1 VWRRLP
7 RITDFRSRIAEI
19 SVRHE
24 RQQKRTPRFLL
35 SSNDS
40 LGRPIDPRVLVVAQD
55 IASRAISYAQEF
67 LADPCVSV
75 NILEEAAAT
84 VSETIIRKQNAG
96 VPPILDLRA
105 YLYRAF
111 LRKVAAARHT
121 EIQLEE
127 TFEDHF
133 RLDEGMSSE
142 AKSEARLL
150 LKQVLRTCDRKTM
163 WIIWERIE
171 GRSWEEISYGAAIPS
186 HAARLRYSR
195 AMREIRKAFET
206 NPRAYA
212 KKLQQAE
219 REQQRKARLINL
231 FESLFALRLFRT
243 VGAKFVFG
251 VRLKISDHSKE
262 EMLADVDS
270 LFS

>member
-1 VWRRLP
+1 MQPLRG
-7 RITDFRSRIAEI
+7 
-19 SVRHE
+19 
-24 RQQKRTPRFLL
+24 QKETPPLL
-35 SSNDS
+35 LNVIDS
-40 LGRPIDPRVLVVAQD
+40 LGRRIEPCVFAIAQG
-55 IASRAISYAQEF
+55 IATRAVSYAQEF
-67 LADPCVSV
+67 LADPCVGV

-84 VSETIIRKQNAG
+84 VSETIIRKQHAG
-96 VPPILDLRA
+96 LPPIRDLRA
-105 YLYRAF
+105 YLYRTF
-111 LRKVAAARHT
+111 LRKVAAERRT

-133 RLDEGMSSE
+133 RLEEGMSSE
-142 AKSEARLL
+142 AKSETRLL
-150 LKQVLRTCDRKTM
+150 LKQILRTCDRKTM

-195 AMREIRKAFET
+195 ALREIRKAFET
-206 NPRAYA
+206 DPGAHA

-231 FESLFALRLFRT
+231 FESLFALRLFRA
-243 VGAKFVFG
+243 VRAKSVFG

>member
-1 VWRRLP
+1 M
-7 RITDFRSRIAEI
+7 AEI
-19 SVRHE
+19 SVRQE
-24 RQQKRTPRFLL
+24 RRQERTSRFLL
-35 SSNDS
+35 NAIDI

-96 VPPILDLRA
+96 MPPIRDLRA

-171 GRSWEEISYGAAIPS
+171 GRSWGEISYGAAIPS

-195 AMREIRKAFET
+195 ALREIRKAFQT
-206 NPRAYA
+206 DPRAYA